1 MAREIEKKFRLSKE
15 QSAEIES
22 RLGRLGA
29 VPDGS
34 QTEENLIYSSESLHA
49 QSSVIRIRRTES
61 RSTLTYKRWMS
72 SDNRMKEHIEYESEV
87 GSPDEAEKILLEM
100 GLRLTIVYEKRRK
113 IWTFAGSE
121 IVLDELPFGCFL
133 EIEGEPDSIREAE
146 IALDALELTYEPLT
160 YPLLT
165 IEFGKK
171 KGDVIEARFR

>member
-1 MAREIEKKFRLSKE
+1 MAREIEKKFRLSEE
-15 QSAEIES
+15 QVAEIES
-22 RLGRLGA
+22 RLVRLGA

-34 QTEENLIYSSESLHA
+34 QTEENLIYSSESLQA

-61 RSTLTYKRWMS
+61 RSTLTYKRRMS
-72 SDNRMKEHIEYESEV
+72 SDNEMKEHIEYESEI
-87 GSPDEAEKILLEM
+87 GSPDEAGKILLEM
-100 GLRLTIVYEKRRK
+100 GLRLTIVYEKRRR
-113 IWTFAGSE
+113 IWTFSGSE

-165 IEFGKK
+165 IEFGEK